1 MTSLIIVIVLLLL
14 IGVFLMV
21 TYNSLVILRQ
31 RVQNSWSQID
41 IQLKRRHDLIP
52 NLVEIVKGYAK
63 HEQETFEKVTAART
77 GAISAQNI
85 NEQLAAE
92 NILSGALKSLF
103 AVAEAYPELKANT
116 NFLELQSQLTDT
128 EDKISFA
135 RQFYNDTVQKFNTKI
150 ELFPFNLI
158 AGFFFENSETMAEV
172 RSVDSSSQ
180 TRISSRAFF
189 ISHRLCSSA
198 PILRYIVGSISW
210 LSCRSIM

>member
-1 MTSLIIVIVLLLL
+1 MTSIIIVIVLLLL

-63 HEQETFEKVTAART
+63 HEQETFEKVTTART

-116 NFLELQSQLTDT
+116 NFLELQSQFTDT

-158 AGFFFENSETMAEV
+158 AGFLGFEMVAYYSLGA
-172 RSVDSSSQ
+172 SSSE
-180 TRISSRAFF
+180 RDSLKINF
-189 ISHRLCSSA
+189 
-198 PILRYIVGSISW
+198 
-210 LSCRSIM
+210 

>member
-1 MTSLIIVIVLLLL
+1 MTSIIIVIVLLLL

-77 GAISAQNI
+77 SAISAQNI

-158 AGFFFENSETMAEV
+158 AGFLGFEMVSYY
-172 RSVDSSSQ
+172 SLGPSSSE
-180 TRISSRAFF
+180 RDSLKINF
-189 ISHRLCSSA
+189 
-198 PILRYIVGSISW
+198 
-210 LSCRSIM
+210 

>member
-116 NFLELQSQLTDT
+116 NFLELQSQFTDT

-158 AGFFFENSETMAEV
+158 AGFLGFEMVAYYSLGA
-172 RSVDSSSQ
+172 SSSE
-180 TRISSRAFF
+180 RD
-189 ISHRLCSSA
+189 
-198 PILRYIVGSISW
+198 ILKINF
-210 LSCRSIM
+210 

>member
-77 GAISAQNI
+77 SAISAQNI

-116 NFLELQSQLTDT
+116 NFLELQSQFTDT

-158 AGFFFENSETMAEV
+158 AGFLGFEMVAYYSLGA
-172 RSVDSSSQ
+172 SSSE
-180 TRISSRAFF
+180 RDSLKINF
-189 ISHRLCSSA
+189 
-198 PILRYIVGSISW
+198 
-210 LSCRSIM
+210 

>member
-1 MTSLIIVIVLLLL
+1 MTSIIIVIVLLLL

-103 AVAEAYPELKANT
+103 AVAEAYPELMANT

-158 AGFFFENSETMAEV
+158 AGFLGFEMVSYY
-172 RSVDSSSQ
+172 SLGPSSSE
-180 TRISSRAFF
+180 RDSLKINF
-189 ISHRLCSSA
+189 
-198 PILRYIVGSISW
+198 
-210 LSCRSIM
+210 

>member
-1 MTSLIIVIVLLLL
+1 MTSIIIVIVLLLL

-77 GAISAQNI
+77 SAISAQNI

-116 NFLELQSQLTDT
+116 NFLELQSQFTDT

-158 AGFFFENSETMAEV
+158 AGFLGFEMVAYYSLGA
-172 RSVDSSSQ
+172 SSSE
-180 TRISSRAFF
+180 RDSLKINF
-189 ISHRLCSSA
+189 
-198 PILRYIVGSISW
+198 
-210 LSCRSIM
+210 

>member
-1 MTSLIIVIVLLLL
+1 MTSIIIVIVLLLL

-116 NFLELQSQLTDT
+116 NFLELQNDLRDT
-128 EDKISFA
+128 EDKISYA

-158 AGFFFENSETMAEV
+158 AGFLGFEMVSYY
-172 RSVDSSSQ
+172 SLGPSSSE
-180 TRISSRAFF
+180 RDSLKINF
-189 ISHRLCSSA
+189 
-198 PILRYIVGSISW
+198 
-210 LSCRSIM
+210 

>member
-1 MTSLIIVIVLLLL
+1 MTSIIIVIVLLLL

-77 GAISAQNI
+77 SAISAQNI

-92 NILSGALKSLF
+92 NILSGALKSIF

-158 AGFFFENSETMAEV
+158 AGFLGFEMVSYY
-172 RSVDSSSQ
+172 SLGPSSSE
-180 TRISSRAFF
+180 RDSLKINF
-189 ISHRLCSSA
+189 
-198 PILRYIVGSISW
+198 
-210 LSCRSIM
+210 

>member
-77 GAISAQNI
+77 SAISAQNI

-116 NFLELQSQLTDT
+116 NFLELQSQFTDT

-158 AGFFFENSETMAEV
+158 AGFLGFEMVSYYSLGA
-172 RSVDSSSQ
+172 SSSE
-180 TRISSRAFF
+180 RDSLKINF
-189 ISHRLCSSA
+189 
-198 PILRYIVGSISW
+198 
-210 LSCRSIM
+210 

>member
-1 MTSLIIVIVLLLL
+1 MTSIIIVIVLLLL

-77 GAISAQNI
+77 SAISAQNI

-116 NFLELQSQLTDT
+116 NFLELQSQFTDT

-158 AGFFFENSETMAEV
+158 AGFLGFEMVSYYSLGA
-172 RSVDSSSQ
+172 SSSE
-180 TRISSRAFF
+180 RDSLKINF
-189 ISHRLCSSA
+189 
-198 PILRYIVGSISW
+198 
-210 LSCRSIM
+210 

>member
-116 NFLELQSQLTDT
+116 NFLELQSQFTDT

-158 AGFFFENSETMAEV
+158 AGFLGFEMVSYY
-172 RSVDSSSQ
+172 SLGPSSSE
-180 TRISSRAFF
+180 RDSLKINF
-189 ISHRLCSSA
+189 
-198 PILRYIVGSISW
+198 
-210 LSCRSIM
+210 

>member
-1 MTSLIIVIVLLLL
+1 MTSIIIVIVLLLL

-77 GAISAQNI
+77 SAISAQNI

-103 AVAEAYPELKANT
+103 AVAEA
-116 NFLELQSQLTDT
+116 
-128 EDKISFA
+128 
-135 RQFYNDTVQKFNTKI
+135 
-150 ELFPFNLI
+150 
-158 AGFFFENSETMAEV
+158 
-172 RSVDSSSQ
+172 
-180 TRISSRAFF
+180 
-189 ISHRLCSSA
+189 
-198 PILRYIVGSISW
+198 ILS
-210 LSCRSIM
+210 

>member
-77 GAISAQNI
+77 SAISAQNI

-158 AGFFFENSETMAEV
+158 AGFLGFEMVSYY
-172 RSVDSSSQ
+172 SLGPSSSE
-180 TRISSRAFF
+180 RDSLKINF
-189 ISHRLCSSA
+189 
-198 PILRYIVGSISW
+198 
-210 LSCRSIM
+210 

>member
-1 MTSLIIVIVLLLL
+1 MTSIIIVIVLLLL

-128 EDKISFA
+128 EDNISFA

-150 ELFPFNLI
+150 ELFPSVIIANLF
-158 AGFFFENSETMAEV
+158 GFKKSEFFETDEAGRQEIEV
-172 RSVDSSSQ
+172 SFKDQ
-180 TRISSRAFF
+180 PTDQAK
-189 ISHRLCSSA
+189 
-198 PILRYIVGSISW
+198 
-210 LSCRSIM
+210 

>member
-1 MTSLIIVIVLLLL
+1 MTSIIIVIVLLLL

-158 AGFFFENSETMAEV
+158 AGFLGFEMVSYY
-172 RSVDSSSQ
+172 SLGPSSSE
-180 TRISSRAFF
+180 RDCLKINF
-189 ISHRLCSSA
+189 
-198 PILRYIVGSISW
+198 
-210 LSCRSIM
+210 

>member
-1 MTSLIIVIVLLLL
+1 MTSIIIVIVLLLL

-116 NFLELQSQLTDT
+116 NFLELQSQFTDT

-150 ELFPFNLI
+150 ELFPFNLL
-158 AGFFFENSETMAEV
+158 AVTLTKSPTET
-172 RSVDSSSQ
+172 SSFNK
-180 TRISSRAFF
+180 R
-189 ISHRLCSSA
+189 
-198 PILRYIVGSISW
+198 
-210 LSCRSIM
+210 M

>member
-77 GAISAQNI
+77 SAISAQNI

-116 NFLELQSQLTDT
+116 NFLELQSQFTDT

-158 AGFFFENSETMAEV
+158 AGFLGFEMVSYY
-172 RSVDSSSQ
+172 SLGPSSSE
-180 TRISSRAFF
+180 RDSLKINF
-189 ISHRLCSSA
+189 
-198 PILRYIVGSISW
+198 
-210 LSCRSIM
+210 

>member
-1 MTSLIIVIVLLLL
+1 MTSIIIVIVLLLL

-103 AVAEAYPELKANT
+103 AVAEAYPELKANEG
-116 NFLELQSQLTDT
+116 FVRFQQQQQEI
-128 EDKISFA
+128 EDKIQGA
-135 RQFYNDTVQKFNTKI
+135 RRFYNGGARDLNIKI
-150 ELFPFNLI
+150 KTFPTNIFAKKL
-158 AGFFFENSETMAEV
+158 GFENRDYFEV
-172 RSVDSSSQ
+172 ED
-180 TRISSRAFF
+180 RAAVED
-189 ISHRLCSSA
+189 A
-198 PILRYIVGSISW
+198 PQVKF
-210 LSCRSIM
+210 